1 MPVKVAIPS
10 SPPFS
15 LSLSLSVFVYVSL
28 VSLDQPP
35 LPEEGR
41 GVWEGGIPELHGCG
55 PRKPIHWGGFRL
67 VSRRKKHVDQPA
79 NRRLGFDIW
88 VPPPFPFPF
97 PKAET

>member
-1 MPVKVAIPS
+1 MPVKVVTPS
-10 SPPFS
+10 TPPFS
-15 LSLSLSVFVYVSL
+15 RSLPVFVYVSL